1 LSMYDASSL
10 LVQMEVGG
18 ETVCVVVGI
27 AAFLVSWRAAPAP
40 SLRLHS
46 HARRFFLAALGL
58 FVLAE
63 TFSLLEVVL
72 DLEDHDVLF
81 AGLLTVAHEGF
92 QVGFVGC
99 LGTGAWYMMKAE
111 PEEVQALRR
120 FAEEDSL
127 TSLHNRHYLD
137 VTIQGMAEFSKKH
150 GLPLCCLMMDVDD
163 FKLYNDALGHA
174 EGDVVLTGVADV
186 LRKATRPTDAVVRY
200 GGEEFIVVTICS
212 LEEASVLAERLR
224 AEVETRFA
232 TAGEDRRSP
241 AVTVSLGVATLT
253 EDMEGIRR
261 TIEAADKELYRAK
274 RNGKNCV
281 CVVDGDSLGNLDR

>member
-1 LSMYDASSL
+1 MYDASSL

-18 ETVCVVVGI
+18 EIVCVVAGI

-40 SLRLHS
+40 SLRLHG

-63 TFSLLEVVL
+63 VISLMEMVF

-81 AGLLTVAHEGF
+81 AGILTMAHEAF

-99 LGTGAWYMMKAE
+99 LGAGAWYMLKAE
-111 PEEVQALRR
+111 PDEVQTLRR

-137 VTIQGMAEFSKKH
+137 VTVQRMAEFSKKH
-150 GLPLCCLMMDVDD
+150 GLPLCCVMMDVDD
-163 FKLYNDALGHA
+163 FKHYNDVLGHA
-174 EGDVVLTGVADV
+174 EGDVVLMEVADV
-186 LRKATRPTDAVVRY
+186 LRKATRPTDAVARY

-212 LEEASVLAERLR
+212 LEEASALAERLR

-232 TAGEDRRSP
+232 TVPGDEGRFP

-253 EDMEGIRR
+253 EDREGVRQM
-261 TIEAADKELYRAK
+261 IEVADKELYRAK
-274 RNGKNCV
+274 RSGKNRV
-281 CVVDGDSLGNLDR
+281 CVVDRDSLGNLDQ